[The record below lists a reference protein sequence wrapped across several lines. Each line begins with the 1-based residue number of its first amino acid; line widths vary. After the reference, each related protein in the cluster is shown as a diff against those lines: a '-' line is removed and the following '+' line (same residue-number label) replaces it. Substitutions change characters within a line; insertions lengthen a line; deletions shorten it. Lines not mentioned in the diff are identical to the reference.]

1 MTATVRD
8 HSEVPPNETNSILAE
23 LGGHDGYVRIPA
35 TQQFT
40 SMDRLRRTERALVPL
55 FARWGIEAGGERG
68 LATAYATL
76 YAYNDDA
83 AAVPP
88 AARNAF
94 IRSVLT
100 TVFRESAARVASVL
114 TLRDPASPMPT
125 EFVIP
130 NSGGMLRLERARLD
144 TPATAT
150 MARSLSVLLVKDV
163 GIRPPN
169 DGQAAA
175 DDARPRPPEN

>member
-1 MTATVRD
+1 MPRAIPSPLTELWDVMAKGTYAD
-8 HSEVPPNETNSILAE
+8 FNFEDACYSILAE
-23 LGGHDGYVRIPA
+23 LGGHDGYVRVPV

-76 YAYNDDA
+76 YPYNDDA

-114 TLRDPASPMPT
+114 TLRDPCLLYTSDA
-125 EFVIP
+125 
-130 NSGGMLRLERARLD
+130 
-144 TPATAT
+144 AT
-150 MARSLSVLLVKDV
+150 
-163 GIRPPN
+163 N
-169 DGQAAA
+169 
-175 DDARPRPPEN
+175 